1 MDIRIYTDYTDIIK
15 GIPNNILTIL
25 MLILKSLTSMNKK
38 YYIAVAIIAL
48 IITTAGT
55 SLIVSASEVDSDKFE
70 GKRIHKFELNHE
82 EVRAA
87 IENSDYEAFAELT
100 VGTPLGDR
108 VTSDNF
114 DQFVEAHNLMK
125 EGDFEGAKAIR
136 EELGFP
142 VKPNGKHKMKH
153 STLKLRTPGGNGQKG
168 EIKAVI
174 IEAIE
179 AGDYSAWKEA
189 IGDKPIT
196 EQISEDDFG
205 QFVEMHN
212 LIKAGERE
220 GAKAIAD
227 ELGIKKKIPST
238 PLRTFGGDK
247 KGFRAC
253 PLNK

>member
-1 MDIRIYTDYTDIIK
+1 
-15 GIPNNILTIL
+15 
-25 MLILKSLTSMNKK
+25 MNKK

-82 EVRAA
+82 EVREAV
-87 IENSDYEAFAELT
+87 ENGDYEAFAELT
-100 VGTPLGDR
+100 VGTPLADR

-114 DQFVEAHNLMK
+114 DKFVEAHNLMK
-125 EGDFEGAKAIR
+125 EGHFEGAKAIR

-142 VKPNGKHKMKH
+142 VKPNGKHQM
-153 STLKLRTPGGNGQKG
+153 RGNGRKG
-168 EIKAVI
+168 EKNPAV

-179 AGDYSAWKEA
+179 AGDYGAWKEA
-189 IGDKPIT
+189 IGDKPIA
-196 EQISEDDFG
+196 EQISEEDFS

-212 LIKAGERE
+212 LIKSGERE